1 MQIFATSVLVMFCSV
16 LFRINSIFRCLNRGV
31 MVSKPIFNE
40 NVFGLKNG
48 VLRDNKSKELYHAI
62 FFARLATNFR

>member
-1 MQIFATSVLVMFCSV
+1 
-16 LFRINSIFRCLNRGV
+16 

-48 VLRDNKSKELYHAI
+48 VLRDNKSKGLYHAI